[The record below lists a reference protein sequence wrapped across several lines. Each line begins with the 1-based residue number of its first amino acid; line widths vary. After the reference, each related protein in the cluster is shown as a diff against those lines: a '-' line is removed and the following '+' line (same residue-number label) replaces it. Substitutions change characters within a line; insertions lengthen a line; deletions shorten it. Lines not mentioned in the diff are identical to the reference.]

1 MISVDTLR
9 RCSWLDSLTLERLIK
24 QNHPKYSVLNSEFVG
39 ISNSGQFVYNI
50 VYPEEN
56 ELKRTKIFVW
66 LDTNGELQA
75 DY

>member
-9 RCSWLDSLTLERLIK
+9 RCSWLDSLTLEQLLRRSY
-24 QNHPKYSVLNSEFVG
+24 PEDSVLNSEFVG
-39 ISNSGQFVYNI
+39 ISNAGQFVYNI

-56 ELKRTKIFVW
+56 AVKRTKIFVW
-66 LDTNGELQA
+66 LNNNGELQA